1 MLTEQYDALAV
12 DILRDLVRIDTSNP
26 PGNELAAAVY
36 LQERLAPYGILCQLL
51 ESAPRRGN
59 LLARLP
65 GDGSA
70 KPLLLMGHLDVVS
83 AAGQD

>member
-36 LQERLAPYGILCQLL
+36 LQERLAPTGIRCQLL